1 MQLLRINKNVLYM
14 TMLMSGKLKDHL
26 KQELKEMQRLQEM
39 LIADITESS
48 LVTEEALRDY
58 ILRKA
63 EWYIPADEAIS
74 LKLANG
80 YYK

>member
-1 MQLLRINKNVLYM
+1 
-14 TMLMSGKLKDHL
+14 ML
-26 KQELKEMQRLQEM
+26 RLQEM
-39 LIADITESS
+39 LIADIVDDS
-48 LVTEEALRDY
+48 LVTEEMLRDY

-63 EWYIPADEAIS
+63 EWFISAEEAMS